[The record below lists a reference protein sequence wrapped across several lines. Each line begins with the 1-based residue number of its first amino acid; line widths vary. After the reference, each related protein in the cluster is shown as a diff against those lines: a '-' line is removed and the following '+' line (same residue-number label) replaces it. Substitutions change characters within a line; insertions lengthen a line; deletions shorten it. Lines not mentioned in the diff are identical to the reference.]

1 MLWGDP
7 WIKYHCGTRERS
19 GEGTDDL
26 APPTVLRMGGTENM
40 GTFSKTF
47 NRYVA
52 EDPAKLL
59 EPRSD
64 KQFVRTVAP
73 PGPKKDENVRGR
85 PGMRSDS
92 LSRILENAEGSLI
105 ASGRVEA
112 ALTKLARELVRDPDG
127 GVKTLRKW
135 GRKAQDKPYKAL
147 AALATFGEV
156 LKRAVA
162 LLERIP
168 AKFGRLISEFRT
180 CVGVVGVALG
190 VTSFTVTIDLP
201 RSIAIGYS
209 WTVEEAQAV

>member
-1 MLWGDP
+1 
-7 WIKYHCGTRERS
+7 
-19 GEGTDDL
+19 
-26 APPTVLRMGGTENM
+26 M

-59 EPRSD
+59 EPHSD
-64 KQFVRTVAP
+64 KHFVRTSAT

-85 PGMRSDS
+85 AGMRADS

-112 ALTKLARELVRDPDG
+112 ALTKLARELVRDPKD
-127 GVKTLRKW
+127 GVKTLRRW
-135 GRKAQDKPYKAL
+135 SRKAEAKPYKAL
-147 AALATFGEV
+147 AALATFSEV

-168 AKFGRLISEFRT
+168 AKFGRLIAEFRT
-180 CVGVVGVALG
+180 CVGAVGTALG
-190 VTSFTVTIDLP
+190 ATSFTVTIDLP

-209 WTVEEAQAV
+209 WVAEQAEAV